1 MRVAIGMGLAALVLG
16 AFVVSGAGRAAE
28 KAGDK
33 VDLKAGDKAPTF
45 EATDDQGKTWKSDEH
60 VGKKIVVVYFYP
72 ADFTGGCT
80 KEACAFRDE
89 GKKLTDKGVEVI
101 GISGD
106 SAKNHELF
114 KKHHKLD
121 FTLLADEDGAIAKK
135 FGVPVGKGGEVKA
148 RGEDG
153 KVLKDDNGGEIVVK
167 RGTTAARWTF
177 IIGKDGKVISKEKV
191 NDAGGEAKRVLDAIG
206 KEGK

>member
-1 MRVAIGMGLAALVLG
+1 MRVAIGLGLAALVLG
-16 AFVVSGAGRAAE
+16 AFAVSGAVRAEE
-28 KAGDK
+28 KAN
-33 VDLKAGDKAPTF
+33 VDLKVGDKAPTF
-45 EATDDQGKTWKSDEH
+45 EATDDQGKTWKSDDH

-89 GKKLTDKGVEVI
+89 GKKPTDKGIEVI
-101 GISGD
+101 GVSGD

-135 FGVPVGKGGEVKA
+135 FGVPVSKGGEVT
-148 RGEDG
+148 
-153 KVLKDDNGGEIVVK
+153 VKDLDNLTIKQGVRAE
-167 RGTTAARWTF
+167 RWTI
-177 IIGKDGKVISKEKV
+177 IIGKDGKVISREKV
-191 NDAGGEAKRVLDAIG
+191 KDAGAEAKHVLDVLDKDG
-206 KEGK
+206 K

>member
-1 MRVAIGMGLAALVLG
+1 MRVAIGLGLAALVLG
-16 AFVVSGAGRAAE
+16 AFAVSGAVRAEE
-28 KAGDK
+28 KAN
-33 VDLKAGDKAPTF
+33 VDLKVGDKAPTF
-45 EATDDQGKTWKSDEH
+45 EATDDQGKTWKSDDH

-89 GKKLTDKGVEVI
+89 GKKLTDKGIEVI
-101 GISGD
+101 GVSGD

-135 FGVPVGKGGEVKA
+135 FGVPVSKGGEVT
-148 RGEDG
+148 
-153 KVLKDDNGGEIVVK
+153 VKDLDNLTIKQGVRAE
-167 RGTTAARWTF
+167 RWTI
-177 IIGKDGKVISKEKV
+177 IIGKDGKVISREKV
-191 NDAGGEAKRVLDAIG
+191 KDAGAEAKHVLDVLDKDG
-206 KEGK
+206 K

>member
-1 MRVAIGMGLAALVLG
+1 MRIALRLGLAAFVLG
-16 AFVVSGAGRAAE
+16 IFAVSGVLRAAE
-28 KAGDK
+28 KAGENPELK
-33 VDLKAGDKAPTF
+33 VGDKAPTF
-45 EATDDQGKTWKSDEH
+45 EATDDQGKTWKSDDH

-89 GKKLTDKGVEVI
+89 GKKLTDKGIEVI

-135 FGVPVGKGGEVKA
+135 FGVPVNKGGEVKVA
-148 RGEDG
+148 D
-153 KVLKDDNGGEIVVK
+153 LDNLVIKQGVRAE
-167 RGTTAARWTF
+167 RWTI
-177 IIGKDGKVISKEKV
+177 IIGKDGKVISREKIK
-191 NDAGGEAKRVLDAIG
+191 DAGAEAKRVLDALDKDG
-206 KEGK
+206 K